1 MRLSRPISAAGR
13 LELHIS
19 RADLPPETLFDL
31 AERRNPR
38 RAFLFVSKVL
48 GRHIPV
54 APSTMRAVH
63 QLLADRIDLPP
74 GMRTLFVGMAETAVG
89 LGAGVF
95 RACRE
100 RCPDSLCLTS
110 TRHDFPMPR
119 LAEFEETHSHA
130 MRHVLYRPRNATLGG
145 RPIHLVAV
153 DDEMTTG
160 NTFLHL
166 CQALHDAGL
175 PLARVTRA
183 VILDWSPE
191 EAHASFP
198 WPGETVSLL
207 RGSWRWIP
215 AQGYAPAPLP
225 APLSAFARRG
235 EGAVP
240 VSPRQDWGRF
250 GMSDMP
256 ATPWP
261 GVREA
266 PGRRVLV
273 LGTGEFVWPPFL
285 LAERLEREGA
295 RVLFGATTRSPIK
308 PGQAIRSLHEH
319 GDNYGFGIVNYLYN
333 VDPEDF
339 DSIYLCCET
348 GADALDDRLL
358 RHLGKA
364 AVLEYGHD

>member
-1 MRLSRPISAAGR
+1 MRLSRPISSAGR
-13 LELHIS
+13 LDLDIS
-19 RADLPPETLFDL
+19 RADLPPETLFEL

-54 APSTMRAVH
+54 APSTMRAVY
-63 QLLADRIDLPP
+63 QRLADKIDLPP
-74 GMRTLFVGMAETAVG
+74 DMQPLFVGMAETAVG

-100 RCPDSLCLTS
+100 RRPDSLFLAS
-110 TRHDFPMPR
+110 TRHDFPAPR

-130 MRHVLYRPRNATLGG
+130 MRHVLYRPRNASLDG

-175 PLARVTRA
+175 PPARATRV
-183 VILDWSPE
+183 VIMDWSPE
-191 EAHASFP
+191 EAAASLP
-198 WPGETVSLL
+198 CPGETVSLL
-207 RGSWRWIP
+207 RGSWRWTP
-215 AQGYAPAPLP
+215 APGYVPPPLP
-225 APLSAFARRG
+225 ARVRQG
-235 EGAVP
+235 EGTVP
-240 VSPRQDWGRF
+240 VASRQDWGRF

-261 GVREA
+261 DVREA

-295 RVLFGATTRSPIK
+295 NVLFGATTRSPIK
-308 PGQAIRSLHEH
+308 PGMAIRTLLEH

-333 VDPEDF
+333 VEPEDF

-348 GADALDDRLL
+348 EADALDERLT
-358 RHLGKA
+358 RGLGKA
-364 AVLEYGHD
+364 VVLEYGA